1 MKRFSSA
8 VVAIATAATLTAV
21 PAIAQE
27 SSTPAP
33 ATTATPASTT
43 AGKATTTIPAA
54 TLVPA
59 TTATTATK
67 PTTTKPST
75 PANNSKNSKK
85 EGSSTGSSRSNAVAW
100 VSALS
105 GALLTTSLIVLADP
119 RGLNMII
126 DALNREFSLGIPNV
140 YVPTFDLPNF
150 NLPF

>member
-43 AGKATTTIPAA
+43 AGKATQSAPT
-54 TLVPA
+54 
-59 TTATTATK
+59 

-85 EGSSTGSSRSNAVAW
+85 EGSSTGSSQRKAVAW

-105 GALLTTSLIVLADP
+105 SALLTTSLIVLADP

-140 YVPTFDLPNF
+140 NVPTFDLPNF